1 MTISLKNHLVEV
13 FLLVSFFVIFLK
25 KNLADFLTQPW
36 IFSPSHTPYPQAP
49 RKMVTAFPSVFREQ
63 VELQQYWNT
72 FNSLS
77 LAFLVVWKASDEYT
91 KTSYLYSK
99 VHANNFSS
107 GFCICAVLCAVYSWK
122 WTFINRQKKWLHKL
136 ESFAFE
142 CDPFTWNMGCPQNT
156 ATLTAWYRTK
166 DEVVGNEQLTELI
179 CISTA
184 GVAVTPGQAKSWDHS
199 SRLKSLLNFWHLFSS
214 WTKTFFFSS
223 ALTTPLFSFFLDA
236 GESFFWSLFG
246 C

>member
-1 MTISLKNHLVEV
+1 MNIFPHLTLLIPRLLGRWWLLSHLCSESRLNYSSIEIRLTV
-13 FLLVSFFVIFLK
+13 FHLHL
-25 KNLADFLTQPW
+25 
-36 IFSPSHTPYPQAP
+36 
-49 RKMVTAFPSVFREQ
+49 
-63 VELQQYWNT
+63 
-72 FNSLS
+72 
-77 LAFLVVWKASDEYT
+77 LVVWKASDEYT

-99 VHANNFSS
+99 AHANNFSS

-214 WTKTFFFSS
+214 WTKTFFF
-223 ALTTPLFSFFLDA
+223 PLPSPPLC
-236 GESFFWSLFG
+236 SLFFG
-246 C
+246 CRRVFLLESVWLLGVLCLVLLN